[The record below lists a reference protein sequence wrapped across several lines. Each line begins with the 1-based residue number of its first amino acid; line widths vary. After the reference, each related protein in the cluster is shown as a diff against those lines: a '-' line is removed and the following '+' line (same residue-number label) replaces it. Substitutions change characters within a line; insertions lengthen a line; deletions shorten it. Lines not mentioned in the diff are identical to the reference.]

1 MEDLADAWVPGKAG
15 KPAAREPVA
24 AVALRRLADAMEAA
38 SAGDQS
44 ASDLL
49 LADAR
54 WLLGDSAARTIYA
67 MQVAGELPMS
77 GTAAWDRLMAAAAAG
92 DVEIVTR
99 VVVREHGQSAPP
111 VPREPTKAA
120 EPVNLAAE
128 MRAMGLT

>member
-38 SAGDQS
+38 AAGNQS

-67 MQVAGELPMS
+67 MQVS
-77 GTAAWDRLMAAAAAG
+77 GRAPDARHSAWDELMATAAAG

-99 VVVREHGQSAPP
+99 VGSGNTASQRRRRRASQPRPP
-111 VPREPTKAA
+111 SRRSSPTRCG
-120 EPVNLAAE
+120 PW
-128 MRAMGLT
+128 G